1 MFHKQNKTIIFIYS
15 IIFIQAMEWT
25 LLNVYF
31 MYPTYSFYYLI
42 PQNNTFWC
50 TVLYL
55 SQSALPRFATAI
67 LLLKHSEIYGDYCI
81 PVVYAGFSWR
91 LGLLR
96 DLAKEGGGTCPP
108 IPKLCMHSAQCLH
121 MQGILTGTQPSA
133 PSICTPVNYT
143 IQKYYYGSHHSNLW

>member
-42 PQNNTFWC
+42 PQNNTFLYS
-50 TVLYL
+50 VLYL

-91 LGLLR
+91 LRHLR
-96 DLAKEGGGTCPP
+96 DLAKGGGGHAPN
-108 IPKLCMHSAQCLH
+108 PKDLYA
-121 MQGILTGTQPSA
+121 
-133 PSICTPVNYT
+133 
-143 IQKYYYGSHHSNLW
+143 